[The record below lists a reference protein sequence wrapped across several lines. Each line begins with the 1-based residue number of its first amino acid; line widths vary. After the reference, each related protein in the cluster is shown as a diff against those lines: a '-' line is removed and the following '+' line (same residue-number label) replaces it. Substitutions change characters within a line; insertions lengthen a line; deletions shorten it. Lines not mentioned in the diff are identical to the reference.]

1 MNYPRLLLLAVQL
14 LAASAIQAQTNP
26 AGTPADT
33 MPSFASFQEAFDAGL
48 TESRTNKN
56 FDKALSDFKVAT
68 QLATTPQQKSD
79 AAMYVAL
86 TYYNLKDFK
95 NAQTEGEKLAGTE
108 GATPAAVSGVT
119 LMLARIAQ
127 NVDKDPEKARI
138 LAGKVIG
145 LQANPSHVADARYL
159 LATVQNQLAQ
169 KAEAIATLQSL
180 LDDPKSPEPIKENG
194 RKLLEKLNQ
203 EKP

>member
-1 MNYPRLLLLAVQL
+1 MNHPRLLAMAVLL
-14 LAASAIQAQTNP
+14 LAASTIRAQTNP
-26 AGTPADT
+26 AGTPADAV
-33 MPSFASFQEAFDAGL
+33 PSFASFHEAFDAGL
-48 TESRTNKN
+48 AESRTTRN
-56 FDKALSDFKVAT
+56 FDQALSDFKAAT
-68 QLATTPQQKSD
+68 QLATTPLQKSD

-119 LMLARIAQ
+119 LMLARIAL
-127 NVDKDPEKARI
+127 NRDKDPEKARI

-145 LQANPSHVADARYL
+145 MQANPSHVADARYL
-159 LATVQNQLAQ
+159 LAMVQNQLAQ
-169 KAEAIATLQSL
+169 KAEAITTLQSL
-180 LDDPKSPEPIKENG
+180 LDDPKAPEPIKENG